1 MHACMW
7 RQGIYES
14 VRPVVRNPKAWKDN
28 PGVWVSDEPHRVKPG
43 GDTGPSRASDVGLG
57 RVRRIRLEARK

>member
-1 MHACMW
+1 MQCMQ

-28 PGVWVSDEPHRVKPG
+28 PGVRVSGEPHQVKPG
-43 GDTGPSRASDVGLG
+43 GDTRPSWAINFELG
-57 RVRRIRLEARK
+57 QVRRIRLGARK